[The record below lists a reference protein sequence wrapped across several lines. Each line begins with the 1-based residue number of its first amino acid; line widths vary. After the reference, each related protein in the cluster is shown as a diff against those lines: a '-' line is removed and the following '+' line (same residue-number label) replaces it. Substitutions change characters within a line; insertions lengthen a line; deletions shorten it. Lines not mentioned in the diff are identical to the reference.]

1 MTVENYRVFT
11 IVAGRTVVG
20 TKGSGDINKAY
31 AMDGLTAVN
40 PTEAVGILQRAG
52 INSGDHMPLAFDG
65 LMNFTAAVSV
75 GVGAQ
80 LTVQASGYMALAGSG
95 DVVSGKAV
103 DAVDSGEIGR
113 GIFNFAG
120 GGVQIIA

>member
-11 IVAGRTVVG
+11 IQAARGIVG
-20 TKGSGDINKAY
+20 TKGSGDIYKAF
-31 AMDGLTAVN
+31 AGDALTAVN
-40 PTEAVGILQRAG
+40 GTEAVGILQRAG

-65 LMNFTAAVSV
+65 EMRFTAAVSV
-75 GVGAQ
+75 GVGAN
-80 LTVQASGYMALAGSG
+80 LTVQGSGYMALSASG
-95 DVVSGKAV
+95 DAINGKSI

-120 GGVQIIA
+120 GKVPA